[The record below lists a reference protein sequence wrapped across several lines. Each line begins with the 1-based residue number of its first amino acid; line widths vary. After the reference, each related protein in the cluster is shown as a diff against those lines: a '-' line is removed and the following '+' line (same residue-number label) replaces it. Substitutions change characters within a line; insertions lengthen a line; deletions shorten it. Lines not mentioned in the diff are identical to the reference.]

1 MRAPATDKVIAR
13 IPAGQAKDVDRA
25 VDAAERAYNSV
36 WGERCSPRE
45 RGRML
50 MKLAD
55 LFEEHADVFAS
66 IESMVSSFFFLFF
79 FFSNGPLPPSK
90 HTDLVLA
97 TFAG

>member
-45 RGRML
+45 RGRLL

-55 LFEEHADVFAS
+55 LFEEHADILAS
-66 IESMVSSFFFLFF
+66 IESMVNLFR
-79 FFSNGPLPPSK
+79 
-90 HTDLVLA
+90 DR
-97 TFAG
+97 TFAAFEAY

>member
-25 VDAAERAYNSV
+25 VDAAERAYNTV

-45 RGRML
+45 RGRLL

-55 LFEEHADVFAS
+55 LFEEHADVLAS
-66 IESMVSSFFFLFF
+66 IESMVSSCFS
-79 FFSNGPLPPSK
+79 FSNGPLPPSK
-90 HTDLVLA
+90 HTDLVLT
-97 TFAG
+97 TFTG